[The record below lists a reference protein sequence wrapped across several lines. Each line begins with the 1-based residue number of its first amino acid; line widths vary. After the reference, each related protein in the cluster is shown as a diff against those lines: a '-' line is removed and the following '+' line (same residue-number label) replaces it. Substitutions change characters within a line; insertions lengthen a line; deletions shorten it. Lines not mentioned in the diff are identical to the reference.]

1 MIPRD
6 QTSADEK
13 DRTRRLQRTASGLL
27 YAVLVAVAIWMIRD
41 FIPAVVWAAV
51 IAIALWPLL
60 TWLEQQPVFKERRT
74 WLAVMLTVVLGL
86 VFVVPF
92 ILVAAQAGT
101 EARDLFRWFHESLRT
116 GIPMPDLVNHLPAGS
131 TQISAWWQEILLRR
145 WVHRRRRNTF
155 IARPWSP

>member
-1 MIPRD
+1 MQGWHSVGGLGKTGFDAVCGLLLKEEITRAFYMIPRD

-60 TWLEQQPVFKERRT
+60 TWLEQRPVFKERRT
-74 WLAVMLTVVLGL
+74 WLAVLLTVVLTL
-86 VFVVPF
+86 VFVVAF
-92 ILVAAQAGT
+92 ILVASQAAN
-101 EARDLFRWFHESLRT
+101 EARDVLRWFC
-116 GIPMPDLVNHLPAGS
+116 
-131 TQISAWWQEILLRR
+131 
-145 WVHRRRRNTF
+145 
-155 IARPWSP
+155 

>member
-13 DRTRRLQRTASGLL
+13 DRTRRLQRTASGCL

-60 TWLEQQPVFKERRT
+60 TWLEQRLMFKKHRT
-74 WLAVMLTVVLGL
+74 WLAVVLTVVIAL

-92 ILVAAQAGT
+92 ILVPAQAGNK
-101 EARDLFRWFHESLRT
+101 ARALRCC
-116 GIPMPDLVNHLPAGS
+116 LY
-131 TQISAWWQEILLRR
+131 EE
-145 WVHRRRRNTF
+145 
-155 IARPWSP
+155 

>member
-60 TWLEQQPVFKERRT
+60 TWLEQRPVFKERRT
-74 WLAVMLTVVLGL
+74 WLAVVLTVVLGL

-92 ILVAAQAGT
+92 ILVARRRATKPAT
-101 EARDLFRWFHESLRT
+101 CC
-116 GIPMPDLVNHLPAGS
+116 AGS
-131 TQISAWWQEILLRR
+131 TNR
-145 WVHRRRRNTF
+145 
-155 IARPWSP
+155 

>member
-60 TWLEQQPVFKERRT
+60 TWLEQRPLFRERST
-74 WLAVMLTVVLGL
+74 WLAVVLTVVIGL

-92 ILVAAQAGT
+92 ILVVAQAGS
-101 EARDLFRWFHESLRT
+101 EARDL
-116 GIPMPDLVNHLPAGS
+116 MALVSRIAAHRHSHAGS
-131 TQISAWWQEILLRR
+131 RQSSARR
-145 WVHRRRRNTF
+145 VDSR
-155 IARPWSP
+155 

>member
-60 TWLEQQPVFKERRT
+60 TWLERRPIFRNHGT
-74 WLAVMLTVVLGL
+74 WLAVAMTTVIGL
-86 VFVVPF
+86 LFVVPF
-92 ILVAAQAGT
+92 VIAAAQAT
-101 EARDLFRWFHESLRT
+101 SEARDLLHWFHDSLES
-116 GIPMPDLVNHLPAGS
+116 GIPMPDIVNHLPMGAK
-131 TQISAWWQEILLRR
+131 
-145 WVHRRRRNTF
+145 
-155 IARPWSP
+155 

>member
-1 MIPRD
+1 MQGRYSVGYALKTRTEDSERLDLKQACGLSLKEEITRAFYMIPRD

-60 TWLEQQPVFKERRT
+60 TWLEQRPMFKKHRIWLPGVF
-74 WLAVMLTVVLGL
+74 TVVVPL
-86 VFVVPF
+86 V
-92 ILVAAQAGT
+92 L
-101 EARDLFRWFHESLRT
+101 
-116 GIPMPDLVNHLPAGS
+116 
-131 TQISAWWQEILLRR
+131 
-145 WVHRRRRNTF
+145 
-155 IARPWSP
+155 